1 MYDKT
6 VRRRRAV
13 LGLLVASSLILLTA
27 YFGESAG
34 GGLHSI
40 QRGVLDVVSPIQEG
54 ASRALKPVRD
64 LFGWAGDTL
73 DAKGQLKDVRKERD
87 SLRAQLV
94 DSEAKL
100 RASGQLKD
108 LELLN
113 RTAGNGLSDNAP
125 VRARVIAKDPNLWF
139 DQVTI
144 DKGTGSGIQR
154 NQAVINGQGLVGRVT
169 EVTGSTA
176 IVTLITNHT
185 TQIGG
190 KVSDSGVQG
199 LVGVEA
205 GHPTDLVLG
214 SLSSKDEVSR
224 GQIVVTSGTTS
235 KVDRFP
241 SPYPRDIP
249 IGRVSRVDDL
259 GTDDE
264 QAHVTPFADL
274 RSLDLVEVLTKRDGP
289 SA

>member
-1 MYDKT
+1 VYDKT

-40 QRGVLDVVSPIQEG
+40 QRGVLDVVSPVQEG
-54 ASRALKPVRD
+54 ASRVLKPVRD

-87 SLRAQLV
+87 ALRQELVQTQGKLRESAQLRDQQV
-94 DSEAKL
+94 LNSEH
-100 RASGQLKD
+100 D
-108 LELLN
+108 L
-113 RTAGNGLSDNAP
+113 TDNAP

-144 DKGTGSGIQR
+144 DQGTSSGIQR
-154 NQAVINGQGLVGRVT
+154 DQAVVNGQGLVGRVT
-169 EVTGSTA
+169 FVSGSTA

-185 TQIGG
+185 TKIGG
-190 KVSDSGVQG
+190 TVSESGIQG
-199 LVGVEA
+199 LVEVEQ
-205 GHPTDLVLG
+205 GHPTDLVLNN
-214 SLSSKDEVSR
+214 LSSKDELSG
-224 GQIVVTSGTTS
+224 GQLVVTSGTTS
-235 KVDRFP
+235 TVGRDP

-249 IGRVSRVDDL
+249 IGRITRVDDV
-259 GTDDE
+259 GTDDQ
-264 QAHVTPFADL
+264 QAHLAPFADL
-274 RSLDLVEVLTKRDGP
+274 RRLDLVEVLTKRDVTP
-289 SA
+289 K

>member
-13 LGLLVASSLILLTA
+13 LGLLVVSSLILLTA
-27 YFGESAG
+27 YFREPAG
-34 GGLHSI
+34 GALHNV
-40 QRGVLDVVSPIQEG
+40 QRGILEVVSPIQEG

-73 DAKGQLKDVRKERD
+73 DAKGQLKDVRKDRD
-87 SLRAQLV
+87 ALRNELV
-94 DSEAKL
+94 ETQAKL
-100 RASGQLKD
+100 REAGQLKG

-113 RTAGNGLSDNAP
+113 RGPAGLSDNGP
-125 VRARVIAKDPNLWF
+125 VRARVIAKDPNLWY

-144 DKGTGSGIQR
+144 DKGSGSGIER
-154 NQAVINGQGLVGRVT
+154 NQAVVNGQGLVGRVT

-214 SLSSKDEVSR
+214 SLSSKDEVTR
-224 GQIVVTSGTTS
+224 GQIVVTAGTTS

-249 IGRVSRVDDL
+249 IGRVTRVDDL

-264 QAHVTPFADL
+264 QAHVAPFADL
-274 RSLDLVEVLTKRDGP
+274 RGLDLVEVLTKRDDA
-289 SA
+289 SK

>member
-1 MYDKT
+1 VYDKT
-6 VRRRRAV
+6 VRRRRVV

-27 YFGESAG
+27 YFGESSG
-34 GGLHSI
+34 GGLHSV

-54 ASRALKPVRD
+54 ASKALKPVRD
-64 LFGWAGDTL
+64 LFGWAGDTFH
-73 DAKGQLKDVRKERD
+73 AKGELKDVRKDRD
-87 SLRAQLV
+87 ALRAQVVELQ
-94 DSEAKL
+94 A
-100 RASGQLKD
+100 RARENAQLKSQLD
-108 LELLN
+108 LN
-113 RTAGNGLSDNAP
+113 DNFGLADNAP
-125 VRARVIAKDPNLWF
+125 VAAHVIGQDPNLWF
-139 DQVTI
+139 TQITI
-144 DKGTGSGIQR
+144 DEGTSAGVNV
-154 NQAVINGQGLVGRVT
+154 NQAVVNGAGLVGKVT
-169 EVTGSTA
+169 WVSPGTS
-176 IVTLITNHT
+176 IVTLVTDHT
-185 TQIGG
+185 TQIGAT
-190 KVSDSGVQG
+190 VSESQVKGIVQ
-199 LVGVEA
+199 VEA

>member
-1 MYDKT
+1 MS
-6 VRRRRAV
+6 RR
-13 LGLLVASSLILLTA
+13 
-27 YFGESAG
+27 
-34 GGLHSI
+34 
-40 QRGVLDVVSPIQEG
+40 VS
-54 ASRALKPVRD
+54 K
-64 LFGWAGDTL
+64 
-73 DAKGQLKDVRKERD
+73 
-87 SLRAQLV
+87 
-94 DSEAKL
+94 
-100 RASGQLKD
+100 LKD

-113 RTAGNGLSDNAP
+113 RTAGNGLSDNGP

-154 NQAVINGQGLVGRVT
+154 NQAVVNGQGLVGRVT

-190 KVSDSGVQG
+190 KISISGVQG

-249 IGRVSRVDDL
+249 IGRVTRVDDL

>member
-1 MYDKT
+1 VYDKT

-34 GGLHSI
+34 GGLHSV
-40 QRGVLDVVSPIQEG
+40 QRGVLDVVSPVQEG

-73 DAKGQLKDVRKERD
+73 DAKGQLKDVRKDRD
-87 SLRAQLV
+87 ALRSQLV
-94 DSEAKL
+94 ATQAKL
-100 RASGQLKD
+100 RESAQLKD
-108 LELLN
+108 QELLN
-113 RTAGNGLSDNAP
+113 STVPLSDNAP

-154 NQAVINGQGLVGRVT
+154 NQAVVNGQGLVGRVT

-185 TQIGG
+185 TEIGG
-190 KVSDSGVQG
+190 TVSDSGVQG

-224 GQIVVTSGTTS
+224 NQIVVTSGTTS

-249 IGRVSRVDDL
+249 IGRVTRVDDL

-274 RSLDLVEVLTKRDGP
+274 RRLDLVEVLTKRDG
-289 SA
+289 AAK

>member
-1 MYDKT
+1 VYDKT

-73 DAKGQLKDVRKERD
+73 DAKGQLKDVRNDRD
-87 SLRAQLV
+87 ALRNELV
-94 DSEAKL
+94 ETQAKL
-100 RASGQLKD
+100 REAGQLKD

-113 RTAGNGLSDNAP
+113 RGPAGLSDNGP
-125 VRARVIAKDPNLWF
+125 VRARVIAKDPNLWY

-144 DKGTGSGIQR
+144 DKGSGSGIER
-154 NQAVINGQGLVGRVT
+154 NQAVVNGQGLVGRVT

-214 SLSSKDEVSR
+214 SLSSKDEVTR
-224 GQIVVTSGTTS
+224 GQIVVTAGTTS
-235 KVDRFP
+235 KV
-241 SPYPRDIP
+241 
-249 IGRVSRVDDL
+249 
-259 GTDDE
+259 
-264 QAHVTPFADL
+264 ADL
-274 RSLDLVEVLTKRDGP
+274 RGLDLVEVLTKRDDA
-289 SA
+289 SK

>member
-1 MYDKT
+1 VYDKT

-73 DAKGQLKDVRKERD
+73 DAKGQLKDVRKDRD
-87 SLRAQLV
+87 ALRNELV
-94 DSEAKL
+94 ETQAKL
-100 RASGQLKD
+100 REAGQLKD
-108 LELLN
+108 LEVLN
-113 RTAGNGLSDNAP
+113 RGPAGLSDNGP
-125 VRARVIAKDPNLWF
+125 VRARVIAKDPNLWY

-144 DKGTGSGIQR
+144 DKGSGSGIER
-154 NQAVINGQGLVGRVT
+154 NQAVVNGQGLVGRVT

-214 SLSSKDEVSR
+214 SLSSKDEVTR
-224 GQIVVTSGTTS
+224 GQIVVTAGTTS

-249 IGRVSRVDDL
+249 IGRVTRVDDL

-264 QAHVTPFADL
+264 QAHVAPFADL
-274 RSLDLVEVLTKRDGP
+274 RGLDLVEVLTKRDDA
-289 SA
+289 SK

>member
-1 MYDKT
+1 VYDKT

-34 GGLHSI
+34 GGLHSV
-40 QRGVLDVVSPIQEG
+40 QRGVLDVVSPVQEG
-54 ASRALKPVRD
+54 ASRVLKPVRD

-73 DAKGQLKDVRKERD
+73 DAKGQLKGVREERD
-87 SLRAQLV
+87 ALREQLV
-94 DSEAKL
+94 QSQAKL
-100 RASGQLKD
+100 RESGQLKD
-108 LELLN
+108 QELLN
-113 RTAGNGLSDNAP
+113 SEHGLGDNAP

-144 DKGTGSGIQR
+144 DQGTSSGVQR

-169 EVTGSTA
+169 FVSGSTA
-176 IVTLITNHT
+176 IVTLVTNHT
-185 TQIGG
+185 TKIGG
-190 KVSDSGVQG
+190 TVSESGVEG
-199 LVGVEA
+199 LVEVEQ
-205 GHPTDLVLG
+205 GHPTDLVLNN
-214 SLSSKDEVSR
+214 LSSKDEVSG

-235 KVDRFP
+235 TVGRYP

-249 IGRVSRVDDL
+249 IGRVTRIQDV
-259 GTDDE
+259 GTDDQ

-274 RSLDLVEVLTKRDGP
+274 RRLDLVEVLTKPDVT
-289 SA
+289 SK

>member
-1 MYDKT
+1 VYDKT

-27 YFGESAG
+27 YFGESAN

-73 DAKGQLKDVRKERD
+73 DAKGQLKDVRKDRD
-87 SLRAQLV
+87 ALRTQLV
-94 DSEAKL
+94 DTQAKL
-100 RASGQLKD
+100 REAGQLKD

-125 VRARVIAKDPNLWF
+125 VRARVIAKDPNLWY

-144 DKGTGSGIQR
+144 DKGTGSGIER
-154 NQAVINGQGLVGRVT
+154 NQAVVNGQGLVGRVT

-190 KVSDSGVQG
+190 KISISGVQG

-224 GQIVVTSGTTS
+224 GQIVVTAGTTS

-249 IGRVSRVDDL
+249 IGRVTRVDDL

-264 QAHVTPFADL
+264 QAHVAPFADL
-274 RSLDLVEVLTKRDGP
+274 RSLDLIEVLTKQDA
-289 SA
+289 ST

>member
-34 GGLHSI
+34 GGLHSV

-64 LFGWAGDTL
+64 LCGWAGDTL
-73 DAKGQLKDVRKERD
+73 DAKGQLKGVRRERD
-87 SLRAQLV
+87 ALRQQLV
-94 DSEAKL
+94 QTQAKL
-100 RASGQLKD
+100 RESGQLKD
-108 LELLN
+108 QQLLN
-113 RTAGNGLSDNAP
+113 SQHDLSDNAP

-154 NQAVINGQGLVGRVT
+154 NQAVVNGQGLVGRVT

-185 TQIGG
+185 TEIGG
-190 KVSDSGVQG
+190 KISVSGVQG

-224 GQIVVTSGTTS
+224 GQIVVTAGTTS

-249 IGRVSRVDDL
+249 IGRVTRVDDL

-264 QAHVTPFADL
+264 QAHVAPFADL
-274 RSLDLVEVLTKRDGP
+274 RSLDLIEVLTKQDA
-289 SA
+289 ST